1 MRSHG
6 LQHKSNS
13 PALCWEAILFFALY
27 IIAPSYLAVE
37 FHASIP
43 LITLSRGLLVLLG
56 LMLVIRRRNDLFN
69 LRNFHIKDLNFG
81 LTSNKFLRL
90 GLLLYFLLL
99 LVADVALLPA
109 DTAEA
114 LKAIFVVVAE
124 QYVLV
129 WLLTLILDTREKL
142 VCALKVLV
150 ITSAVTAL
158 LCALGCILDI
168 NFFHFLNTVEREML
182 MTTYYRL
189 GVLRAEAGFGHP
201 VFYGAFCAIM
211 VPIHMY
217 FVENSAGRKQK
228 LFYSACLTMTLVG
241 LVLSNSR
248 GSLLAFCCLV
258 FLAAVLSIIQKRFKK
273 FLCTY
278 LPIGFSA
285 LGVLLVIAL
294 LLPAGIAYLLG
305 IIDSLLDTVIP
316 NNKLLDEVIQEATPG
331 GDGPAL
337 EYGENAAGTRSR
349 LVQLTG
355 ILWTLARKPIFGF
368 GSNAHMR
375 GLIRFRFSNGEW
387 WPTKTFDIAIVSIIC
402 QYGIVGFVGF
412 VSLYGS
418 LLKTMLSKK
427 HRQDTLMGFLLLS
440 FITYMLCLLSISS
453 LPKMAWVLIAAIV
466 CLVNIREKEEG

>member
-1 MRSHG
+1 M
-6 LQHKSNS
+6 
-13 PALCWEAILFFALY
+13 
-27 IIAPSYLAVE
+27 E

-43 LITLSRGLLVLLG
+43 LITFSRGLLVLLG
-56 LMLVIRRRNDLFN
+56 LRLVIRRRNDLFN

-99 LVADVALLPA
+99 LVADMVLLPA

-142 VCALKVLV
+142 LSALKVLV

-158 LCALGCILDI
+158 LCVLGCILDV

-201 VFYGAFCAIM
+201 VFYGAFCVIM
-211 VPIHMY
+211 VPINMY
-217 FVENSAGRKQK
+217 FVENSTGRKQK
-228 LFYSACLTMTLVG
+228 LFYSGCLTMTLVG

-258 FLAAVLSIIQKRFKK
+258 LLAAVLSIVQKRFKY
-273 FLCTY
+273 FLRTY

-305 IIDSLLDTVIP
+305 IVDSLLDTVFP
-316 NNKLLDEVIQEATPG
+316 NNRLLDEAIQNTVSGSDAPV
-331 GDGPAL
+331 P

-427 HRQDTLMGFLLLS
+427 HRKDPLMGFLALS
-440 FITYMLCLLSISS
+440 FVTYLLCLLSISS
-453 LPKMAWVLIAAIV
+453 LPKMAWVLIATIV
-466 CLVNIREKEEG
+466 CLVNIREKEER